1 MPVHDWTRVDSGIY
15 HAFHTAWAGEIQ
27 KALNGGLLPPGYYV
41 LVEQHGGQFIA
52 DVLTSRKNA
61 PLAELPPL
69 PPTTGGTA
77 VAEAPP
83 KGTAQAGHRASS
95 A

>member
-41 LVEQHGGQFIA
+41 LV
-52 DVLTSRKNA
+52 
-61 PLAELPPL
+61 
-69 PPTTGGTA
+69 
-77 VAEAPP
+77 
-83 KGTAQAGHRASS
+83 
-95 A
+95 